1 MHEIMSERAKGHAYL
16 FSILLSAMVI
26 RVLVGLAKPVMSF
39 EQSALIGLT
48 TVVFLAPSL
57 YRFFYGEELLSTR
70 YKKVTH
76 ALSMV
81 LSAGLFVTYIALV

>member
-1 MHEIMSERAKGHAYL
+1 MHELMSERAKSHAYL

-26 RVLVGLAKPVMSF
+26 RVLIGLAKPVMSF

-70 YKKVTH
+70 YKQVTH

-81 LSAGLFVTYIALV
+81 LSAGLFVVYIALV

>member
-1 MHEIMSERAKGHAYL
+1 MHELMSERAKSHAYL
-16 FSILLSAMVI
+16 FSILLAAMLI
-26 RVLVGLAKPVMSF
+26 RVLVGLAKPVMTF

-81 LSAGLFVTYIALV
+81 LSAGLFVVYIAMV

>member
-81 LSAGLFVTYIALV
+81 LSAGLFVVYIALV

>member
-1 MHEIMSERAKGHAYL
+1 MHELMSERAKSHAYL
-16 FSILLSAMVI
+16 FSILLAAMVI
-26 RVLVGLAKPVMSF
+26 RVLIGLAKPVMTF

-81 LSAGLFVTYIALV
+81 LSAGLFIVYIAMV